1 MYVWNKLKEKRSK
14 QKKRSLL
21 FTEKRKKKKEKE
33 KEREREKKGR
43 EKEYPK
49 KRVQGGKETFVI
61 DRGKLS
67 DLKKKR
73 GKGMWRLKKW
83 RWLI

>member
-1 MYVWNKLKEKRSK
+1 MKQIEGKKIKTKEKK
-14 QKKRSLL
+14 FLL

-73 GKGMWRLKKW
+73 GKGM
-83 RWLI
+83 